1 MKKPD
6 FQSASFL
13 NTLTKYKPKQKV
25 LSRNTVLLP
34 YALNKNFNVYNGISF
49 LSVTVSEEIIGHK
62 LGEFSQTRRRYFFK
76 KKKQTSKNKK

>member
-6 FQSASFL
+6 FQSASFFNNL
-13 NTLTKYKPKQKV
+13 INYKQKQKV
-25 LSRNTVLLP
+25 FDRNTVLMP
-34 YALNKNFNVYNGISF
+34 YSLNKNFNVHNGITF

-76 KKKQTSKNKK
+76 KKKQQSKKK

>member
-6 FQSASFL
+6 FQSADFF
-13 NTLTKYKPKQKV
+13 NTLIKYKPKQKV
-25 LSRNTVLLP
+25 FNRNTVLIP
-34 YALNKNFNVYNGISF
+34 YSLNKNFNVHNGMTF

-76 KKKQTSKNKK
+76 KKKTTVKKK